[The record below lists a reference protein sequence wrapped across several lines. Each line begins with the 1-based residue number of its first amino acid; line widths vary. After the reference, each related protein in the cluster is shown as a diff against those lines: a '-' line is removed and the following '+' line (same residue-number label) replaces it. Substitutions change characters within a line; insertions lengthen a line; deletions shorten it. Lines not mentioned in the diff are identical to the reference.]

1 MVRHRRPQGPHQAL
15 VSAPS
20 LSQTARD
27 YIVDSQFSVDALR
40 KEKAEGV
47 EELLACEPLESYTNF
62 NGIIGR
68 CLYLMKRYSG
78 VS

>member
-1 MVRHRRPQGPHQAL
+1 M
-15 VSAPS
+15 
-20 LSQTARD
+20 
-27 YIVDSQFSVDALR
+27 DALR
-40 KEKAEGV
+40 KDKQESID
-47 EELLACEPLESYTNF
+47 ELLACEPLESYTNF

>member
-1 MVRHRRPQGPHQAL
+1 M
-15 VSAPS
+15 
-20 LSQTARD
+20 
-27 YIVDSQFSVDALR
+27 DSQFSVDALR
-40 KEKAEGV
+40 KEKGEGV